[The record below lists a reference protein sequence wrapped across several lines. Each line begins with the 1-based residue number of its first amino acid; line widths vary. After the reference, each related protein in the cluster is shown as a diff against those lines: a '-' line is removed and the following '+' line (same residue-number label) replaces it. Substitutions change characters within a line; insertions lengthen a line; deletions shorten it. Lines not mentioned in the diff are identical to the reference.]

1 MTSDRISFC
10 QNVLAVRLNAVT
22 VRLNVLTLRLN
33 AVTVRLNVLTLR
45 LNMVNLNA
53 SNDSMGAVRIKV
65 KLTNAIDEALVSR
78 GMLNPDMLRV
88 CETEAL
94 VDTGAV
100 RTVLPMSIV
109 QQLGLRI
116 RGQQVAEYANGMEES
131 IGVTEPVI
139 LELEGRETTEAT
151 LVTGNTVLIGQTVL
165 ETLDLL
171 VDCKNQRLVPNPEHP
186 NYSVMRI

>member
-1 MTSDRISFC
+1 
-10 QNVLAVRLNAVT
+10 
-22 VRLNVLTLRLN
+22 
-33 AVTVRLNVLTLR
+33 
-45 LNMVNLNA
+45 MVNLNTSNNA

-78 GMLNPDMLRV
+78 GMLNPNMLRV
-88 CETEAL
+88 YETEAL

-100 RTVLPMSIV
+100 RTVLPMSII

-139 LELEGRETTEAT
+139 IELEGRETTEAT

-171 VDCKNQRLVPNPEHP
+171 VDCKNQRLIPNPEHP

>member
-1 MTSDRISFC
+1 
-10 QNVLAVRLNAVT
+10 
-22 VRLNVLTLRLN
+22 
-33 AVTVRLNVLTLR
+33 
-45 LNMVNLNA
+45 MVNLNRA
-53 SNDSMGAVRIKV
+53 NSAANQHLGAVRVKV

-78 GMLNPDMLRV
+78 GMLNPNMLRV
-88 CETEAL
+88 YETEAL

-116 RGQQVAEYANGMEES
+116 RGQQIAQYANGSEES

-139 LELEGRETTEAT
+139 IELAGRETTEAT
-151 LVTGNTVLIGQTVL
+151 LVIPIQNSKFKIQNSKLRKPDRTKVWEYVSVAFFFQIGITGNIVLIGQTVL

-171 VDCKNQRLVPNPEHP
+171 VDCRNQRLIPNPEHP

>member
-1 MTSDRISFC
+1 
-10 QNVLAVRLNAVT
+10 
-22 VRLNVLTLRLN
+22 
-33 AVTVRLNVLTLR
+33 
-45 LNMVNLNA
+45 MVNLNHSHPA
-53 SNDSMGAVRIKV
+53 DNQPMGAVRVKV

-78 GMLNPDMLRV
+78 GMLNPNMLRV
-88 CETEAL
+88 YETEAL

-116 RGQQVAEYANGMEES
+116 RGQQIAQYANGSEES

-139 LELEGRETTEAT
+139 IELTGRETTEAT
-151 LVTGNTVLIGQTVL
+151 LVTGNIVLIGQTVL

-171 VDCKNQRLVPNPEHP
+171 VDCRNQRLIPNPEHP
-186 NYSVMRI
+186 NYPVMRI